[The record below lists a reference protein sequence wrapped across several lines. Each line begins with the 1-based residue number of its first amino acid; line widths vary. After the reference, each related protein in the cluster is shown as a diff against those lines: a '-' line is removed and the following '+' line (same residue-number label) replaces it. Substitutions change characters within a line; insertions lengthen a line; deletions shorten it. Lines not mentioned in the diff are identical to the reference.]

1 MRATTTLFITR
12 GGEKKNVA
20 PQEFLTWDGSRIAV
34 SGCAGRSR
42 MHATEAC
49 HEMCDGSS
57 LDCGKGDPQVIYFF
71 KLNV

>member
-49 HEMCDGSS
+49 HEMCDGSPAR
-57 LDCGKGDPQVIYFF
+57 LWKGGSTIYLFF
-71 KLNV
+71 LS